1 LKINKYSIGQC
12 GNQVGG
18 KFWSQIC
25 AEHGINSDGTTDE
38 SYKDSVKNDLP
49 DVFFQRNINNR
60 FTPRAIL
67 IDLEP
72 RVINSITSGDHHGL
86 FNSKNIFLSPDGGGA
101 ANQWVEGYLN
111 GKRNLESVLD
121 MIDRELDGC
130 DNLEGFQ
137 LVHSVAGGTGSGFGS
152 LLLET
157 LSDRYNKK
165 LIQTYSVFGA
175 SEVVVQ
181 PYNTMLT
188 LKRLIQ
194 NSDANIVFDNN
205 SLMSIASNNL
215 KVASPSYNDINKLI
229 STVMSVSTN
238 TLRFP
243 SYSYNS
249 LTSIVSTL
257 IPTPDL
263 HFIIPSYTP
272 FTSDFVNNAA
282 KEIHRST
289 TYDVILELLDKK
301 LKMCCNGDKDEKVLA
316 VMDIIIKFNSEMNIK
331 TNSTVQKALIKAK
344 SRINF
349 APWTPSSIHLAMGQR
364 SSFSTMNETA
374 DIVSGLMLSNSSSI
388 LSILEDVTKQYD
400 RLMTKNAF
408 LNNYLKSDYENEC
421 GDIMQEFQESRE
433 IVEALIGEYKTSETL
448 SYMEDID
455 DEDLDLDLDSGVNID
470 REEDR
475 IDEDIDMV

>member
-1 LKINKYSIGQC
+1 M
-12 GNQVGG
+12 
-18 KFWSQIC
+18 
-25 AEHGINSDGTTDE
+25 
-38 SYKDSVKNDLP
+38 
-49 DVFFQRNINNR
+49 FFQRNINER

-72 RVINSITSGDHHGL
+72 RVINSITSGEQNGL
-86 FNSKNIFLSPDGGGA
+86 FNSKNIFVSPNGGGA

-111 GKRNLESVLD
+111 GKRNLETVLD
-121 MIDRELDGC
+121 MIDRELDDC

-137 LVHSVAGGTGSGFGS
+137 LVHSVGGGTGSGFGS
-152 LLLET
+152 FLLET
-157 LSDRYNKK
+157 LSDRYSKK
-165 LIQTYSVFGA
+165 LIQTYSIFGA

-205 SLMSIASNNL
+205 SLMTIAAKNL

-249 LTSIVSTL
+249 LTSMISTL

-263 HFIIPSYTP
+263 HFITPSYTP
-272 FTSDFVNNAA
+272 FTSDYVSNAA
-282 KEIHRST
+282 KEIRRST
-289 TYDVILELLDKK
+289 IYDVILELLDKK
-301 LKMCCNGDKDEKVLA
+301 LKMCCIGDKDETVLA
-316 VMDIIIKFNSEMNIK
+316 MMDIIIRSNKQMDTK
-331 TNSTVQKALIKAK
+331 QNSTIQKALIKAR

-349 APWTPSSIHLAMGQR
+349 APWTPSTIHLAMGQR
-364 SSFSTMNETA
+364 SSFSKMNTN
-374 DIVSGLMLSNSSSI
+374 DGIVSGLMLSNSTSI
-388 LSILEDVTKQYD
+388 LSILDSTTKQYD

-433 IVEALIGEYKTSETL
+433 IVEALKNEYKASGTL
-448 SYMEDID
+448 AYMEDEDDFEIID
-455 DEDLDLDLDSGVNID
+455 NDD
-470 REEDR
+470 
-475 IDEDIDMV
+475 DIEMV